1 MFGLA
6 AATGDC
12 LKTAV
17 PGLTASGTVSPR
29 SLSGDFDG
37 DGKTDEAIVVKRG
50 REQGILICR
59 SGAGSS
65 IILGGGIAFNDMRN
79 LDFSSW
85 RLHKRNIRVARGAGQ
100 GRPPVLRGDALVLE
114 WESASAVVYWNGTK
128 FIWYQQGD

>member
-1 MFGLA
+1 
-6 AATGDC
+6 
-12 LKTAV
+12 
-17 PGLTASGTVSPR
+17 LTASGTVSPR
-29 SLSGDFDG
+29 SLTGDFDG

-65 IILGGGIAFNDMRN
+65 IILGAGIAFNDMRN
-79 LDFSSW
+79 LDFRSW
-85 RLHKRNIRVARGAGQ
+85 RLHKRNTRVARGAGQ